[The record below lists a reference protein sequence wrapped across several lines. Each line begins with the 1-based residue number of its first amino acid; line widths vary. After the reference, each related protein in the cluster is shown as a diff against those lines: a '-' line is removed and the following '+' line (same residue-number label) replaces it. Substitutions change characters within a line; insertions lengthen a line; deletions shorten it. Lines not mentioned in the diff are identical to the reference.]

1 MSAIDNLHFANS
13 DAPAKPMAP
22 PRPRLAPT
30 VVLIAASLLAAAA
43 TAAFL
48 AGGARMA
55 ALALIGAAL
64 GLALHH
70 SSFGFT
76 AGYRALLRDGHSAQ
90 VRAQLLLLGLA
101 VLFFAPALAVG
112 SVLGQPVRGF
122 VFPIGLELAIGAF
135 LFGVGMQIANGCGS
149 GALYAA
155 GGGSARMIV
164 TLAAF
169 VGGATLAAFTFE
181 LWSGLPR
188 LDAVS
193 IPAALGPWGGL
204 VAQLGVI
211 GSLWWVLH
219 RVEQARHGR
228 VEPIMHAQGVSSGA
242 PSLLRGGWSYAA
254 GAAAL
259 AALCFLT
266 LVIVGRPWGIT
277 QAFALWGS
285 WGVERAGLDDP
296 HFWPFWEDPT
306 RVEFLS
312 RAAFADVN
320 TVMNLGLVLGA
331 MLAAG
336 LSGRFAFNWRLAPR
350 QYLAAVVGGLLLGF
364 GAIMATGCNI
374 SAFVSGVASG
384 SLHGWIWLLAALPGN
399 AIGMMLRPL
408 FGDAR

>member
-1 MSAIDNLHFANS
+1 MSAIDHLHFPSS
-13 DAPAKPMAP
+13 DALAQAAVPT
-22 PRPRLAPT
+22 RPRLAPT
-30 VVLIAASLLAAAA
+30 VVLIAASLLAAVA
-43 TAAFL
+43 TAAFSV
-48 AGGARMA
+48 GGARMA

-76 AGYRALLRDGHSAQ
+76 AGYRALLRDGRSAQ
-90 VRAQLLLLGLA
+90 VRGQLLLLALA
-101 VLFFAPALAVG
+101 VLLFAPALAVG
-112 SVLGQPVRGF
+112 SVFGQPVRGF

-155 GGGSARMIV
+155 GGGSARMVV

-181 LWSGLPR
+181 HWSGLPR

-204 VAQLGVI
+204 AAQLGVI
-211 GSLWWVLH
+211 GGLWWILH
-219 RVEQARHGR
+219 RVERARHGA
-228 VEPIMHAQGVSSGA
+228 VEPIARAPGGSRGA
-242 PSLLRGGWSYAA
+242 PSLLRGGWSFAA

-266 LVIVGRPWGIT
+266 LVVVGRPWGIT

-285 WGVERAGLDDP
+285 WGIERAGLDDP

-320 TVMNLGLVLGA
+320 TVMNVGLVLGA

-336 LSGRFAFNWRLAPR
+336 LSGRFVFNWRLAPR

-364 GAIMATGCNI
+364 GALMATGCNI

-384 SLHGWIWLLAALPGN
+384 SLHGWVWLLAALPGN
-399 AIGMMLRPL
+399 ALGILLRPL

>member
-1 MSAIDNLHFANS
+1 MSAIDHLHFANS
-13 DAPAKPMAP
+13 DALAKPVAP

-30 VVLIAASLLAAAA
+30 VIFIAASLLAAVAM
-43 TAAFL
+43 AAF
-48 AGGARMA
+48 AVGGARMA
-55 ALALIGAAL
+55 TLALIGAAL

-70 SSFGFT
+70 SSFGFA
-76 AGYRALLRDGHSAQ
+76 AGYRSLMRDGRSAQ
-90 VRAQLLLLGLA
+90 VRGQLLLLGLA
-101 VLFFAPALAVG
+101 VLLFAPALAVG

-155 GGGSARMIV
+155 GGGSARMLV
-164 TLAAF
+164 TLGAF
-169 VGGATLAAFTFE
+169 VVGATLAAFTFE
-181 LWSGLPR
+181 HWSGLPR
-188 LDAVS
+188 LDALS

-204 VAQLGVI
+204 AAQLGVI
-211 GSLWWVLH
+211 GALWWILH
-219 RVEQARHGR
+219 RVERARHGA
-228 VEPIMHAQGVSSGA
+228 VEPIARAPGGPSGA
-242 PSLLRGGWSYAA
+242 PSLLLGGWSFAA

-266 LVIVGRPWGIT
+266 LVVVGRPWGIT

-320 TVMNLGLVLGA
+320 TVMNVGLVLGA

-336 LSGRFAFNWRLAPR
+336 LSGRFVFNWRLAPR
-350 QYLAAVVGGLLLGF
+350 QYIAAVVGGLLLGS
-364 GAIMATGCNI
+364 GALMATGCNI

-384 SLHGWIWLLAALPGN
+384 SLHGWVWLLAALPGN
-399 AIGMMLRPL
+399 ALGILLRPL